1 MPERAENEKRG
12 WVEIMR
18 TKRRAE
24 KRKEAGMEGE
34 RESRSSLLL
43 LWFLLSSSFSD
54 FPSLS
59 LSPHLDSWLLKT
71 GQGSSFFSV
80 AHKAWQCPPERE
92 PKLMGKTGRPKVSQ
106 YQKEHSKRVW
116 QRSCDRT

>member
-59 LSPHLDSWLLKT
+59 LSPHLEYPLPHLDQQLVWSDLTPK
-71 GQGSSFFSV
+71 GNVSFILNIPVF
-80 AHKAWQCPPERE
+80 
-92 PKLMGKTGRPKVSQ
+92 
-106 YQKEHSKRVW
+106 
-116 QRSCDRT
+116 